1 MSWNTLNHTND
12 SLPYNDQFT
21 TIQYQVTVQNGTCP
35 STLSTL
41 AELTVIAGSDAGFIT
56 GEDTVC
62 NAEADSL
69 LSLSTYYGSIQSWI
83 YSSDSGATWINTG
96 DNSASFSYAALL
108 GYTIFGTVVQEGA
121 CPSDTAF
128 HPIIVLPTNVSG
140 GPNLTIIE
148 GDSIQLQGSGGVSY
162 VWTPSSYIDND
173 LAQSPFV
180 WPPTDMTY
188 SVEVTDQ
195 YNCKDTAFVL
205 ITVNPNLEIVI
216 IPNLMTPNGDGYND
230 IWKIKNIEAYEESEV
245 TIFDAYGKVI
255 YQSTPYY
262 NDWNATTSNGDI
274 IPDGTYFYVVI
285 LGEDFEPMK
294 GTLTIVSKN

>member
-1 MSWNTLNHTND
+1 
-12 SLPYNDQFT
+12 
-21 TIQYQVTVQNGTCP
+21 
-35 STLSTL
+35 
-41 AELTVIAGSDAGFIT
+41 
-56 GEDTVC
+56 
-62 NAEADSL
+62 
-69 LSLSTYYGSIQSWI
+69 
-83 YSSDSGATWINTG
+83 
-96 DNSASFSYAALL
+96 
-108 GYTIFGTVVQEGA
+108 
-121 CPSDTAF
+121 
-128 HPIIVLPTNVSG
+128 
-140 GPNLTIIE
+140 
-148 GDSIQLQGSGGVSY
+148 
-162 VWTPSSYIDND
+162 
-173 LAQSPFV
+173 
-180 WPPTDMTY
+180 MTY